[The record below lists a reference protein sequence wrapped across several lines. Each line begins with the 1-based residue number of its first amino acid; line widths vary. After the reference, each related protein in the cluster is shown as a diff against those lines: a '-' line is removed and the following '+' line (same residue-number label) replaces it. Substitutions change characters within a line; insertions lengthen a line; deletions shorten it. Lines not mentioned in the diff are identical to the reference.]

1 MNNAQNIS
9 KPRVRIGI
17 NGFGRIGQGTLRA
30 IFGEKYDVEVVAINT
45 SGSTP
50 IESIAY
56 SLKYDSVY
64 GRFGAKIEALEPKKG
79 KELGRLQVGYMN
91 LPILAERDINR
102 IPWGQYGVD
111 VVLECTGAFVD
122 RKAEGHLK
130 NGVKKVVISAPPKGD
145 IPVFV
150 LGVNEDDYKGETL
163 ISNGSCT
170 TNCTAP
176 IVKLIDQK
184 IGFEKGMLTTIH
196 AYTVNQSIVD
206 SSANGDMRRARA
218 AAINIVPSTTGAAE
232 AVIACYPEAKGRFGG
247 TAIRVP
253 VPCGSYSDLTFKMV
267 KKTTIEEV
275 NAILEE
281 AAVSPHLVG
290 KLKITYDPI
299 VSSDIIGNSA
309 SCLIDTRM
317 TKVLDG
323 DMLQIGA
330 WYDNEYGYSCRLVE
344 MGIFVGKM

>member
-1 MNNAQNIS
+1 MNTIQENS
-9 KPRVRIGI
+9 KPKIRLGI
-17 NGFGRIGQGTLRA
+17 NGFGRIGQGSLRA
-30 IFGEKYDVEVVAINT
+30 IFDQKYEVELVAVNT

-50 IESIAY
+50 MESIEY
-56 SLKYDSVY
+56 SLKYDSVF
-64 GRFGAKIEALEPKKG
+64 GRFPAKVEAQEPKKG
-79 KELGRLQVGYMN
+79 KELGRLQVGHMN
-91 LPILAERDINR
+91 FPVLAERDVNK
-102 IPWGQYGVD
+102 IPWAQYGVD
-111 VVLECTGAFVD
+111 VVLECTGAFTD
-122 RKAEGHLK
+122 KRAEGHLK

-150 LGVNEDDYKGETL
+150 LGVNEDTYNGQSL

-170 TNCTAP
+170 TNCCAP

-196 AYTVNQSIVD
+196 AYTINQSIVD
-206 SSANGDMRRARA
+206 SSAGGDMRRARA

-267 KKTTIEEV
+267 KKTTIEQV
-275 NAILEE
+275 NSILEE
-281 AAVSPHLVG
+281 AAVSKQLVG
-290 KLKITYDPI
+290 RLKITYDPI
-299 VSSDIIGNSA
+299 VSSDVIGNSA

-317 TKVLDG
+317 TKVLDE
-323 DMLQIGA
+323 DMVQIGA
-330 WYDNEYGYSCRLVE
+330 WYDNEFGYSCRLVE
-344 MGIFVGKM
+344 MGILVGSR